1 MITIY
6 LDKDTGKPKGDA
18 TVCYDD
24 PPTAKAAVEWLDGEQ
39 FNVIGW
45 GGERRSAL
53 CTPLT
58 PLNAYHFSPVLQ
70 DALGLP

>member
-24 PPTAKAAVEWLDGEQ
+24 PPTAKAAVEWLDGE
-39 FNVIGW
+39 FSYNAK
-45 GGERRSAL
+45 RLS
-53 CTPLT
+53 LT
-58 PLNAYHFSPVLQ
+58 PK
-70 DALGLP
+70 G